1 MISLVGNESD
11 MSLLTFPNSGNNY
24 YYTKIITTNLIE
36 HFGQLKEFRISLK
49 CICFN
54 FVTKVI
60 RKNGNN

>member
-1 MISLVGNESD
+1 M
-11 MSLLTFPNSGNNY
+11 
-24 YYTKIITTNLIE
+24 IE

-60 RKNGNN
+60 RKKWKQLNRFGNGEKIL